1 VRCRLSLADVAG
13 SAILRV
19 FLFTCCLPCPPL
31 PPNPVWSAARSA
43 AGKPCGRRKTA
54 SVRFAPSAASRST
67 SAVGPAMATGLPVPP
82 MRVPMLWRRQATHRL
97 GCAEFLPVF
106 TVDRES
112 GRKYPDPAFI
122 CSAWRSAT
130 YNPRRKVGR
139 AIAGCVSIGRKVRAP
154 LGRMPANG
162 WALYAA
168 RPRRRKVQQRVD
180 RRWPRKRIRQG

>member
-1 VRCRLSLADVAG
+1 MRCRLSLADVAG

-54 SVRFAPSAASRST
+54 SVRFVPSAASRST

-97 GCAEFLPVF
+97 GCAEFCRCSRS
-106 TVDRES
+106 TVKAAENTPIPHLFVPP
-112 GRKYPDPAFI
+112 G
-122 CSAWRSAT
+122 
-130 YNPRRKVGR
+130 
-139 AIAGCVSIGRKVRAP
+139 
-154 LGRMPANG
+154 
-162 WALYAA
+162 A
-168 RPRRRKVQQRVD
+168 RPRI
-180 RRWPRKRIRQG
+180 IRAGKSAGQSLDAQVSGGKSGLHWAGCQLTAGRYTPQGQGDGKCNRE